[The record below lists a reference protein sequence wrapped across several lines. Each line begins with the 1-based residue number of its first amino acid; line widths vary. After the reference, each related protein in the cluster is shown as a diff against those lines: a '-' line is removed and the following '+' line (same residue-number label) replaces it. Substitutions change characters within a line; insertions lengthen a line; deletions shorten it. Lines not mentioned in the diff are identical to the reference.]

1 MQKLSINT
9 SQKKQVIDL
18 TRILNDFL
26 MKNAF
31 NEGVVFLFLTHTT
44 CALTTA
50 DLDPGTDLDYLAA
63 FEALI
68 PKLEYKHQHDP
79 SHVGDHILSA
89 TIGTSLTL
97 QVQSASLV
105 LGQWQRVVLLEFD
118 GPRERRLSLTFLPM
132 TSSPL

>member
-68 PKLEYKHQHDP
+68 PKLEYKHQHHP
-79 SHVGDHILSA
+79 SHI
-89 TIGTSLTL
+89 
-97 QVQSASLV
+97 
-105 LGQWQRVVLLEFD
+105 
-118 GPRERRLSLTFLPM
+118 
-132 TSSPL
+132 